1 MGERARKKCAAD
13 ARAACKAKKA
23 AQSVEDPA
31 STDPPPHL
39 TTISPPDPAP
49 KTPK

>member
-1 MGERARKKCAAD
+1 VNAQRKNVQLMPEQLARQKMLLSLWKILL
-13 ARAACKAKKA
+13 
-23 AQSVEDPA
+23 PL
-31 STDPPPHL
+31 TPPHL

>member
-1 MGERARKKCAAD
+1 MGEHTKKKRAAD
-13 ARAACKAKKA
+13 ARAACKAKNA

-31 STDPPPHL
+31 SADPPHL
-39 TTISPPDPAP
+39 TTISPSDPAP